1 MFICVGNN
9 ESFEFAKSV
18 GMGLVDSAIGLTRL
32 ILHYAPREIIFVGSA
47 GSYEYFEGVDSK
59 LESSLDSANSAFL
72 DSNLSAKNLDS
83 KDSAFL
89 DSKNLDSKNAAFN
102 KDSKDSTLNIGDI
115 FYSTHA
121 TQLELSFLESKSYTP
136 IDNSVVMESFDFTPE
151 DSIKDSI
158 QHSKNVTHET
168 NFATQNSKILNHVS
182 HETQHFIT
190 PKILAQLPHAIV
202 NSSNYITNTHKFNN
216 AFLRAGI
223 RAENMEFFAILNV
236 ARYFNIP
243 AIGLFCISNF
253 VCENAHTQ
261 FLQNHAATKQN
272 LSNFIRKNFDIESR
286 F

>member
-9 ESFEFAKSV
+9 ESFEFARSV
-18 GMGLVDSAIGLTRL
+18 GMGLVDSAVGLTRL

-59 LESSLDSANSAFL
+59 LESSLESSLDSVACL
-72 DSNLSAKNLDS
+72 DSNLNAKNLDS
-83 KDSAFL
+83 KGSVFI

-151 DSIKDSI
+151 DSIK
-158 QHSKNVTHET
+158 HSKNVTHET
-168 NFATQNSKILNHVS
+168 NFATQDSKILNHVS

-190 PKILAQLPHAIV
+190 PKILSQLPHAIV

-236 ARYFNIP
+236 ARFFNVP

-261 FLQNHAATKQN
+261 FLQHHAATKQN